1 MTACSASTKLAMK
14 PSGKEFEG
22 KLSLARAKLMEI
34 AIERYR
40 KARDIGIKVQL
51 EILPTPGCSVAEA
64 QSGKT
69 YSIENIPVLPM
80 LGCDCRLGCGC
91 FYSPCHNDS

>member
-1 MTACSASTKLAMK
+1 MK

-51 EILPTPGCSVAEA
+51 ESCQRRDVRWRKPSQAKPTA
-64 QSGKT
+64 
-69 YSIENIPVLPM
+69 
-80 LGCDCRLGCGC
+80 
-91 FYSPCHNDS
+91 